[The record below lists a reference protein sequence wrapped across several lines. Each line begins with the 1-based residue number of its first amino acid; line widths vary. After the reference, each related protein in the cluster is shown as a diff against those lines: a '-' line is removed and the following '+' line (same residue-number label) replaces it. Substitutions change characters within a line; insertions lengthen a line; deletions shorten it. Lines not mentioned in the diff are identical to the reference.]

1 MTTRSD
7 LALFWG
13 AAALGVLLL
22 CSCLPVDLLRA
33 DALAR
38 ERIDADIG
46 ARASCAAAELSGLAM
61 DDPAQELALAP
72 VCGHLREIQALA
84 ETGVHRAQTAQL
96 LWSADPQ
103 KAVAIGSPADD
114 RHVVTMAG
122 RALEANRKRWWHR
135 APERLM
141 GAVLDFAGSLSRV
154 VVVRVADALPWW
166 VWALIALAVKIAVVT
181 GVWGAY
187 VRFIKVPRLRAR
199 HAAAEAEAAER
210 IAHQARALDE
220 IDDGVELLPPRI
232 RQWIGKG
239 KPALAAEHKI
249 RNDRRKAAEAAL
261 LSQILGAEGQD
272 VGMRAI
278 QADNARLTAEKDE
291 AVERARALGEIVA
304 ILEASDKETTDCGM
318 GEIKKAAEGDQNG
331 GCFRGEAQGAG
342 G

>member
-1 MTTRSD
+1 MRRGTVTTRSD

-61 DDPAQELALAP
+61 DDPAKALELAP

-96 LWSADPQ
+96 LWSADPS

-122 RALEANRKRWWHR
+122 RALEANRKRWWRR

-141 GAVLDFAGSLSRV
+141 GAVLDFAGALSRV
-154 VVVRVADALPWW
+154 AVVRVADSLPWW
-166 VWALIALAVKIAVVT
+166 VWALVALAVKVAVVT

-187 VRFIKVPRLRAR
+187 VRWIKMPRLRAR
-199 HAAAEAEAAER
+199 QAAAEAESAEC
-210 IAHQARALDE
+210 IAHQARALDQYDE
-220 IDDGVELLPPRI
+220 AIERCPPVVRSA
-232 RQWIGKG
+232 IGKG
-239 KPALAAEHKI
+239 AELQREHIERNERRKRELDQILPMPALG
-249 RNDRRKAAEAAL
+249 D
-261 LSQILGAEGQD
+261 D
-272 VGMRAI
+272 VMRAI
-278 QADNARLTAEKDE
+278 GEEARKREDTRSAEQPTDRSVDDAGGTFREQASST
-291 AVERARALGEIVA
+291 
-304 ILEASDKETTDCGM
+304 
-318 GEIKKAAEGDQNG
+318 
-331 GCFRGEAQGAG
+331 GAG